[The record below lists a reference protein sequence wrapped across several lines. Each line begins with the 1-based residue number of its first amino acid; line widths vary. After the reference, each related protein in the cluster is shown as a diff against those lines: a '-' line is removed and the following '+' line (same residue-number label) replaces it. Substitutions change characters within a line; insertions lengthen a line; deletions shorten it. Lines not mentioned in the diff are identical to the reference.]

1 MALTFG
7 FYNSIDGDRVYD
19 ALQFGQIFD
28 GIITDGVYA
37 TYKKGMVVRASDNAG
52 EVIIQPGRAWFNH
65 TWTNNDSDYVM
76 TALTPPLLSYRID
89 ALVLDINVDE
99 GASDGRTNSF
109 KWVQGTESTNPERPT
124 LTNTAMHHQYPLAY
138 IKRHPET
145 VTIKTADITS
155 AIGTSECP
163 FAAGVLKGID
173 LDMWINQWDA
183 AFNDWYRDV
192 RQEFEV
198 WMTTEM
204 VQYNAWSDTIKAQM
218 STDLADTE
226 AWVLSIQNVIDSQA
240 ASRLQAEIDDLQTKV
255 VHGSN
260 LKITTDD
267 SALFNRNITITDPA
281 GTVFTSK
288 FDNTGLCE
296 VESMPLTGDLTVEC
310 TDGVQTATTALS
322 VPYFGNYEC
331 ELGLFAAVINITGI
345 PESIFGGEIVKIKKN
360 GTTIAN
366 VPLNSIGKGTYTLK
380 EPGTYTFTCE
390 F

>member
-52 EVIIQPGRAWFNH
+52 EVIIQPGRAWFDH

-76 TALTPPLLSYRID
+76 VALTPPLLSYRID
-89 ALVLDINVDE
+89 ALVLDINADE
-99 GASDGRTNSF
+99 AASDGRTNSF

-124 LTNTAMHHQYPLAY
+124 LTNTATHHQYPLAY
-138 IKRHPET
+138 IKRYPET

-192 RQEFEV
+192 RREFEV
-198 WMTTEM
+198 WMATEM
-204 VQYNAWSDTIKAQM
+204 VHFNAWSDEIKGEM
-218 STDLADTE
+218 EDDLQDTMD
-226 AWVLSIQNVIDSQA
+226 WVESIKNVIDSEA
-240 ASRLQAEIDDLQTKV
+240 ASRLQAEIDELQTKT

-267 SALFNRNITITDPA
+267 TSLYNRNITITDPA
-281 GTVFTSK
+281 GKTFSAQ
-288 FDNTGLCE
+288 FDSSGVCE
-296 VESMPLTGDLTVEC
+296 LEAMPLTGDLTISA
-310 TDGVQTATTALS
+310 TDGVETATTVLS
-322 VPYFGNYEC
+322 APYFGNYEC
-331 ELGLFAAVINITGI
+331 ELGLFQAIVNIIG
-345 PESIFGGEIVKIKKN
+345 SSNLGGNIVKISKD
-360 GTTIAN
+360 GVTIAN
-366 VPLNSIGKGTYTLK
+366 VPLDAEAKATYILK
-380 EPGTYTFTCE
+380 EPGTYRFSCE
-390 F
+390 V